1 MLNLC
6 FLLFS
11 LLPNETPEPD
21 RVLPDVSKLRAEFK
35 SAQAAVDAATMKRD
49 AAKQAYADALKL
61 IADAAAEDGIGDTP
75 ADEASAFT
83 RAVQAAYTA
92 DPAANKAELVKGLVS
107 LFRQSLPYVDSD
119 ATTGQLFTRMLG
131 ARRVFC
137 KDSELIGVRK
147 AADKPLL
154 ELMGPVETPFT
165 PELRKNVKAQFER
178 TIKAMGGLK

>member
-11 LLPNETPEPD
+11 LLPNETPEPPLA
-21 RVLPDVSKLRAEFK
+21 LPDLNKVRAEWMSSK
-35 SAQAAVDAATMKRD
+35 SALDAAKLKES
-49 AAKQAYADALKL
+49 AAKQAYLDALK
-61 IADAAAEDGIGDTP
+61 AVQDAAAEDGIGDAP

-92 DPAANKAELVKGLVS
+92 DPAANKAELVKGLAS

-119 ATTGQLFTRMLG
+119 ATTGQLFTRMLV

-178 TIKAMGGLK
+178 TIKALSGVK